1 MEKVSLT
8 IKKDEETYEQIIE
21 MERKNDYTPGNL
33 LDYEYFSKHQKI
45 IAIDLRKQIELGNPD
60 LKHWKT

>member
-33 LDYEYFSKHQKI
+33 LDYEYFSKH
-45 IAIDLRKQIELGNPD
+45 
-60 LKHWKT
+60 